1 MRAVKGCPHVR
12 FGSLADICSA
22 KGHVRFTPNSDRE
35 SGLLQ
40 KVMSALTPKADM
52 CSAVADVCYG
62 TKADSCSAAKYRRRP
77 LPSAQKAHEVAE
89 LLHRRALYRVY
100 AELRVLLTNLDGC
113 LKCWGIECCLRLLK
127 VFKSEQDYALGW
139 LAFD

>member
-1 MRAVKGCPHVR
+1 MAEQCLLLPLEGDIKRCGQHVR

-62 TKADSCSAAKYRRRP
+62 TKADSCTAAKCITRPPRRRW
-77 LPSAQKAHEVAE
+77 
-89 LLHRRALYRVY
+89 RARPQ
-100 AELRVLLTNLDGC
+100 E
-113 LKCWGIECCLRLLK
+113 W
-127 VFKSEQDYALGW
+127 
-139 LAFD
+139 

>member
-1 MRAVKGCPHVR
+1 VDVR
-12 FGSLADICSA
+12 FGSQVDICGATS
-22 KGHVRFTPNSDRE
+22 HVRFTPNSDRE
-35 SGLLQ
+35 SRHLSRG
-40 KVMSALTPKADM
+40 MSALPLK
-52 CSAVADVCYG
+52 ADVCSATAHVCFG
-62 TKADSCSAAKYRRRP
+62 PKADSCSAAKYRRRP

-100 AELRVLLTNLDGC
+100 AELRVLLTNLNGR

-127 VFKSEQDYALGW
+127 VFKSEQDYALGR